1 MERESFIF
9 YASFSEALMEMP
21 DNIRLKIYDAICT
34 YALKGIEP
42 DFVGIEKAVFTLI
55 KPQLQANRARY
66 EAGCKGA
73 EYGKLGGRPKK
84 TANEPQTEENSVNE
98 NPIKTPPKPH
108 QNPTKTANENEN
120 VNENVISPP
129 ISPPYGG
136 EGESLKDKFFAKYPA
151 LKGKRAKDAN
161 IDYGILLAEFE
172 RSSLLRGIYTFSK
185 IVAMYE
191 GIKRGDYRD
200 KTASNPALDAVNSK
214 VARERYY
221 AENKHK
227 AEMTAL
233 SWQEKVKKKSPRFVV
248 VEREIARLN
257 LELAKAEINEPDKLP
272 ELKEEQ
278 ETLLIERML
287 ILDELGIEPHM
298 LVPQYTCKKCSDSG
312 FLPNGTVCDCYKG

>member
-1 MERESFIF
+1 MARESFIF
-9 YASFSEALMEMP
+9 YASF
-21 DNIRLKIYDAICT
+21 YDAIKELPNELRLEIFDAICEF
-34 YALKGIEP
+34 ALTGKEP
-42 DFVGIEKAVFTLI
+42 EMTGVSRAILTLI
-55 KPQLQANRARY
+55 RPQIAANFARY
-66 EAGCKGA
+66 EGGLK
-73 EYGKLGGRPKK
+73 GGRPKTK
-84 TANEPQTEENSVNE
+84 NIPNE
-98 NPIKTPPKPH
+98 NQDETIAKPNAK
-108 QNPTKTANENEN
+108 QSKPNENDNDNDN
-120 VNENVISPP
+120 VNDNPP
-129 ISPPYGG
+129 ISPPSG

-172 RSSLLRGIYTFSK
+172 KSSLLRGIYTFSK

-200 KTASNPALDAVNSK
+200 KAPSNPALDAVNSK
-214 VARERYY
+214 AARERYY

-233 SWQEKVKKKSPRFVV
+233 SWQEKVKKKNPRFAI

-272 ELKEEQ
+272 GLKEEQ

-298 LVPQYTCKKCSDSG
+298 LEPQYTCKKCSDSG

>member
-1 MERESFIF
+1 MARESFIF
-9 YASFSEALMEMP
+9 YASF
-21 DNIRLKIYDAICT
+21 YDAIKELPNELRLEIFDAICEF
-34 YALKGIEP
+34 ALTGKEP
-42 DFVGIEKAVFTLI
+42 EMTGVSRAILTLI
-55 KPQLQANRARY
+55 RPQIVANFARY
-66 EAGCKGA
+66 EGGLK
-73 EYGKLGGRPKK
+73 GGRPKTK
-84 TANEPQTEENSVNE
+84 NIPNE
-98 NPIKTPPKPH
+98 NQDETIAKPNAK
-108 QNPTKTANENEN
+108 QSKPNENDNDNDN
-120 VNENVISPP
+120 VNDYPP
-129 ISPPYGG
+129 ISPPSG
-136 EGESLKDKFFAKYPA
+136 EGEGLKDKFFAKYPA
-151 LKGKRAKDAN
+151 LKGKMAKDAN

-200 KTASNPALDAVNSK
+200 KAASNPALDAVNSK
-214 VARERYY
+214 AARERYY

-233 SWQEKVKKKSPRFVV
+233 SWQEKVKKKNPRFAI

-272 ELKEEQ
+272 ALKEEQ